1 MCLDFGHFS
10 DFIRLYRH
18 VGYDFMFLALDK
30 NAVTTDEQG
39 VYELD
44 KNWTKWTNGQK
55 PLKHSMNASFRP
67 LNFNNSEFRLDR
79 IAVNTDE
86 LDVQDWAK
94 NWTKIGQAQYTY
106 RWSLR
111 HVV

>member
-1 MCLDFGHFS
+1 MEALLKEKKIYIEICLDFGHFS

-67 LNFNNSEFRLDR
+67 LKQWVNPDQSSHQNRANSSVD
-79 IAVNTDE
+79 
-86 LDVQDWAK
+86 
-94 NWTKIGQAQYTY
+94 KIKIT
-106 RWSLR
+106 
-111 HVV
+111 V

>member
-67 LNFNNSEFRLDR
+67 LN
-79 IAVNTDE
+79 
-86 LDVQDWAK
+86 Q
-94 NWTKIGQAQYTY
+94 
-106 RWSLR
+106 
-111 HVV
+111 